1 MILKWNTMEQDQ
13 LKKLSIELRIV
24 QFLASK
30 DYSRKE
36 LKSLF
41 EKFYFNF
48 KIQKQ
53 KKEISNEEFEQFLVK
68 CLIE

>member
-1 MILKWNTMEQDQ
+1 MEQDQ

-36 LKSLF
+36 LKLLF

-53 KKEISNEEFEQFLVK
+53 KKEISDEEFEQFLTK
-68 CLIE
+68 CLPE